1 MTLLFHDPINQR
13 YISHTRATAI
23 AYEAANWQGVDPAE
37 MRAIFARLATDEEAR
52 ETFEDITGLEVI
64 NR

>member
-13 YISHTRATAI
+13 
-23 AYEAANWQGVDPAE
+23 WQGVDPAE
-37 MRAIFARLATDEEAR
+37 MRAIFSRLATDEEAR
-52 ETFEDITGLEVI
+52 ETFGDITGLEVI